1 MVLVNS
7 VFCTRRHG
15 SQLLSSLR
23 NKKQFKGRR
32 ASSVQGA
39 AFLHGERGLEAE
51 GGAHWSH
58 RVYSQETESEQE
70 VGTSYQISRPAPLV
84 CHFL

>member
-1 MVLVNS
+1 MVLVSS
-7 VFCTRRHG
+7 VFCTHRHG

-32 ASSVQGA
+32 ASSVQGDP
-39 AFLHGERGLEAE
+39 FLHGERGLEAE
-51 GGAHWSH
+51 GGLTGH
-58 RVYSQETESEQE
+58 TEFTVRKQSEQE